1 MSKIRKVRDINTG
14 ISYFIDIESGEPVH
28 NRQKGEGIMNSLIST
43 AKKALTSKTT
53 KNLAKKIAIKGAEKG
68 AQHVAQKAV
77 NNKLKKETKKE
88 IKKIVKPIVKP
99 KSENK
104 GEMIVSLLQSHPKNK
119 KYQPER
125 TKKTEKQLM
134 NDILSIEFDKLIDM

>member
-28 NRQKGEGIMNSLIST
+28 NRKKGEGIMNSLIST

-68 AQHVAQKAV
+68 AQHVAQKA
-77 NNKLKKETKKE
+77 TKKE
-88 IKKIVKPIVKP
+88 IKKIVKPIIKP

-104 GEMIVSLLQSHPKNK
+104 GEMIVSLLQLHPKNK
-119 KYQPER
+119 KYQLER
-125 TKKTEKQLM
+125 TKKTEEQLR

>member
-68 AQHVAQKAV
+68 V
-77 NNKLKKETKKE
+77 NNKLKKATKKE

-125 TKKTEKQLM
+125 TKKTEEQLM

>member
-53 KNLAKKIAIKGAEKG
+53 KIW
-68 AQHVAQKAV
+68 QK
-77 NNKLKKETKKE
+77 
-88 IKKIVKPIVKP
+88 
-99 KSENK
+99 
-104 GEMIVSLLQSHPKNK
+104 
-119 KYQPER
+119 R
-125 TKKTEKQLM
+125 
-134 NDILSIEFDKLIDM
+134 

>member
-68 AQHVAQKAV
+68 AQHVAQKA
-77 NNKLKKETKKE
+77 TKKE

-119 KYQPER
+119 KYQLER
-125 TKKTEKQLM
+125 TKKTEEQLR

>member
-1 MSKIRKVRDINTG
+1 M
-14 ISYFIDIESGEPVH
+14 
-28 NRQKGEGIMNSLIST
+28 
-43 AKKALTSKTT
+43 
-53 KNLAKKIAIKGAEKG
+53 AKKIAIKGAEKG

>member
-77 NNKLKKETKKE
+77 NNKLKKATKKE
-88 IKKIVKPIVKP
+88 IKKIVKP

-119 KYQPER
+119 KYQLER
-125 TKKTEKQLM
+125 TKKTEEQLR